1 LRAYTLRFI
10 GLLESLKSSVSS
22 SEPLWLVGL
31 AVLAVVLVVRMEADS
46 SVVGRRSIELIV
58 VLIGLTPGSA

>member
-1 LRAYTLRFI
+1 MRAYTLRLI
-10 GLLESLKSSVSS
+10 GLPESLKSSISS
-22 SEPLWLVGL
+22 SEPLWLVGP

-58 VLIGLTPGSA
+58 VLIGLAPGSA